1 VARFTFALSALLT
14 TAGVAAGL
22 LGIAAGEFK
31 PFAVGFV
38 LLAGAA
44 VFALLYVGTRRG
56 ILVTRPTPTEES

>member
-1 VARFTFALSALLT
+1 VAHFTFGLSALLAT
-14 TAGVAAGL
+14 VGVAAGV

-38 LLAGAA
+38 LLAGAT

-56 ILVTRPTPTEES
+56 IFLNPPTPTEES